1 MSKVSLVYR
10 TITGAL
16 SAEKLLLCPSVT
28 WYIQDMS
35 TDSRI
40 FH

>member
-1 MSKVSLVYR
+1 MSKVSLVYS

-28 WYIQDMS
+28 WHIQDMS
-35 TDSRI
+35 TDCKI
-40 FH
+40 LH